1 MLSLLSR
8 NVVRIAFWGGLLAAI
23 VVLWLTGVLGDAW
36 TGLREAKPLP
46 LVLVVIVGMALPLV
60 HAWRWQV
67 VMKSLDEPMTLGEA
81 ADITVSSAL
90 INYASPGFV
99 GASAKAVLANQ
110 TRSVPYR
117 ASALSIGFEH
127 TLDLGMMAITSLI
140 AILVIGPSAFRDVA
154 SPLEGLASFA
164 VLAIATGVA
173 AVGLVIAWRL
183 GAWTQIKRTFS
194 AAGRLGR
201 QVNIGAVAA
210 LTLLYWFLQVVVVGL
225 MFWALGIHIAVLDV
239 LAIAT
244 VPVLAGMLAPVP
256 GGVGVREAA
265 IVALAAVTDATTATL
280 VTLAIVQRVLLVAA
294 LPLALGA
301 LRLARRFSVRTA

>member
-1 MLSLLSR
+1 MLSLVSR
-8 NVVRIAFWGGLLAAI
+8 NIVRIAFWGGLVAAI

-36 TGLREAKPLP
+36 DGLRESRPLP
-46 LVLVVIVGMALPLV
+46 LVLVVLVGMSLPLV
-60 HAWRWQV
+60 HAWRWQL
-67 VMKSLDEPMTLGEA
+67 VMRSLGEQLTLGEA

-110 TRSVPYR
+110 TRDVPYR

-127 TLDLGMMAITSLI
+127 TLDLGMMAVTSLL
-140 AILVIGPSAFRDVA
+140 AILIIGPSAFRDIA

-164 VLAIATGVA
+164 VLAIAAGVA
-173 AVGLVIAWRL
+173 AIGLFIAWRL

-201 QVNIGAVAA
+201 QVNLSAVAA

-225 MFWALGIHIAVLDV
+225 MFWALGIDFNVIDV

-265 IVALAAVTDATTATL
+265 IVALSAVTAATTGTL

-301 LRLARRFSVRTA
+301 LRLARRFSVRMA

>member
-1 MLSLLSR
+1 
-8 NVVRIAFWGGLLAAI
+8 
-23 VVLWLTGVLGDAW
+23 
-36 TGLREAKPLP
+36 
-46 LVLVVIVGMALPLV
+46 
-60 HAWRWQV
+60 
-67 VMKSLDEPMTLGEA
+67 
-81 ADITVSSAL
+81 
-90 INYASPGFV
+90 
-99 GASAKAVLANQ
+99 
-110 TRSVPYR
+110 
-117 ASALSIGFEH
+117 
-127 TLDLGMMAITSLI
+127 
-140 AILVIGPSAFRDVA
+140 
-154 SPLEGLASFA
+154 ASFA

-225 MFWALGIHIAVLDV
+225 MCWALGIHFAVLDV
-239 LAIAT
+239 LARAA
-244 VPVLAGMLAPVP
+244 VPGLAGMLAPVP